1 MSEPIPLESEAPVH
15 RAGARDL
22 TQGPVVKTLV
32 AFALPSLL
40 VNVLQSVNGTIA
52 SIFIGKMLGEAALAA
67 SANANMIMFVVF
79 ATVFGFAMAA
89 TILVGHAAGRH
100 DMDEVRRTTGA
111 SVGLFL
117 IAGII
122 LAGLGWWGTP
132 HVLKLLATPDQVIG
146 PATAYMRVICLGL
159 PVSLV
164 NMLLPSLLRGIGD
177 AVSPLRATALNVAVG
192 TFSCPLLINAMGIEG
207 AGVAALLANVSSV
220 AYQLMHVYR
229 TDMAMALRGPDLSLL
244 KPDWGHARPL
254 LTLGF
259 PMGISMIVMGVSQM
273 GMIGLINRE
282 GMNTVA
288 AYGAIGQL
296 WGFLQMP
303 AVAVGSA
310 VSAMAAQNIGAG
322 RWDRI
327 DRTAWGGIGIN
338 LLMTGSLVL
347 LITLFQRP
355 LLGLFLPVGSPAI
368 EIGAHINL
376 ILGWTHVFLGVS
388 TIVTSIVR
396 ANGAMFWPLV
406 NLFCSAVLLRFSI
419 GLLGHPYWGADAI
432 WASFG
437 AHALVSTLWSLA
449 YYRWGRWREAKG
461 PMGGRSVPPG
471 ETGLA

>member
-1 MSEPIPLESEAPVH
+1 MSDTPLLEADPPVH
-15 RAGARDL
+15 SGGARDL
-22 TQGPVVKTLV
+22 TQGPVVKTLI

-89 TILVGHAAGRH
+89 TILVGHASGRR
-100 DMDEVRRTTGA
+100 DMDEVRRITGA

-117 IAGII
+117 IAGLI
-122 LAGLGWWGTP
+122 LAALGWWGTP
-132 HVLKLLATPDQVIG
+132 HLLRMLATPDQVIA
-146 PATAYMRVICLGL
+146 PATAYMRMICLGL
-159 PVSLV
+159 PISLV

-177 AVSPLRATALNVAVG
+177 AVSPLRATALNVAIG
-192 TFSCPLLINAMGIEG
+192 TFSCPLLIHAMGIEG
-207 AGVAALLANVSSV
+207 AGLAAMLANLASVSYQLANV
-220 AYQLMHVYR
+220 YR
-229 TDMAMALRGPDLSLL
+229 RNLAMALRGPDLHLL

-254 LTLGF
+254 LSLGF
-259 PMGISMIVMGVSQM
+259 PMGLSMIVMGVSQM

-327 DRTAWGGIGIN
+327 DRTALGGICIN
-338 LLMTGSLVL
+338 LVMTGSMVL

-355 LLGLFLPVGSPAI
+355 LLGLFLPAGSPAI
-368 EIGAHINL
+368 EIGAHINT

-388 TIVTSIVR
+388 TIVTSLVR
-396 ANGAMFWPLV
+396 SNGAMMWPLI
-406 NLFCSAVLLRFSI
+406 NLFVSAVLLRFSI
-419 GLLGHPYWGADAI
+419 GVLGHPYWGADAI

-437 AHALVSTLWSLA
+437 AHALVSTFWSLG
-449 YYRWGRWREAKG
+449 YYRWGRWRG
-461 PMGGRSVPPG
+461 NNGLPG
-471 ETGLA
+471 SGSTPARESGLS

>member
-1 MSEPIPLESEAPVH
+1 MSDTPPLESEAPVH
-15 RAGARDL
+15 RAGGHDL
-22 TQGPVVKTLV
+22 TQGPVIKTLV

-89 TILVGHAAGRH
+89 TILVGHAAGRR

-111 SVGLFL
+111 SIGLFL
-117 IAGII
+117 LTGLIM
-122 LAGLGWWGTP
+122 AGLGWWGTP
-132 HVLKLLATPDQVIG
+132 HVLDLLATPHAG
-146 PATAYMRVICLGL
+146 MAPATAHMRVNCLGL

-177 AVSPLRATALNVAVG
+177 AVSPLKATAVNLAVG
-192 TFSCPLLINAMGIEG
+192 IFSCPLLIHAMGIEG
-207 AGVAALLANVSSV
+207 AGVAALLANMASV
-220 AYQLMHVYR
+220 AYQLVNVYSR
-229 TDMAMALRGPDLSLL
+229 DLAIALRGPDLALL
-244 KPDWGHARPL
+244 KPDWNHARPL
-254 LTLGF
+254 ITLGF
-259 PMGISMIVMGVSQM
+259 PMGVSMIVMGVSQM

-327 DRTAWGGIGIN
+327 DRTAWGGMGIN
-338 LLMTGSLVL
+338 LVMTGVLVL

-355 LLGLFLPVGSPAI
+355 LLGLFLPADSPAI
-368 EIGAHINL
+368 EIGAHINT
-376 ILGWTHVFLGVS
+376 ILGWTHVLLGIS
-388 TIVTSIVR
+388 TIVTSTVR
-396 ANGAMFWPLV
+396 SNGAMMWPLI
-406 NLFCSAVLLRFSI
+406 NLFVSAVLLRFAI

-437 AHALVSTLWSLA
+437 AHAIVSTFWSLA

-461 PMGGRSVPPG
+461 PMGGRSIPPG